1 MALVGRASAPPTS
14 KCCRGWGNHEATGAR
29 EGVARGVEKG
39 ARRGEGVT
47 QKSVEIL
54 IGKLASDEDLRA
66 RFRRD
71 RRAAI
76 RSLQRE
82 GLELTTLE
90 ISSLIAAEAAAFDR
104 LADALDPR
112 LQKASLKPAGRRS
125 PKKEN
130 R

>member
-1 MALVGRASAPPTS
+1 MGRA
-14 KCCRGWGNHEATGAR
+14 G
-29 EGVARGVEKG
+29 
-39 ARRGEGVT
+39 GESVT

-76 RSLQRE
+76 RSLERE

-90 ISSLIAAEAAAFDR
+90 IASLSAAEADAFDR

-112 LQKASLKPAGRRS
+112 LQKASLKPPRRR
-125 PKKEN
+125 KKEN

>member
-1 MALVGRASAPPTS
+1 
-14 KCCRGWGNHEATGAR
+14 
-29 EGVARGVEKG
+29 
-39 ARRGEGVT
+39 VT

-54 IGKLASDEDLRA
+54 IGKLASDEELRA

-76 RSLQRE
+76 RSLERE

-90 ISSLIAAEAAAFDR
+90 ITSLIAAEAEAFER

-125 PKKEN
+125 RKKESN
-130 R
+130 

>member
-1 MALVGRASAPPTS
+1 MKLGKRQPVPTRTAL
-14 KCCRGWGNHEATGAR
+14 
-29 EGVARGVEKG
+29 ARGVEKG
-39 ARRGEGVT
+39 GAEVNKVT

-54 IGKLASDEDLRA
+54 IGKLASDEELRD

-76 RSLQRE
+76 GQLQSE

-90 ISSLIAAEAAAFDR
+90 VESLVAADADAFDR

-112 LQKASLKPAGRRS
+112 LQKASLHPAQPGQKAEKP
-125 PKKEN
+125 
-130 R
+130 